1 MVFPN
6 YSLLLISDSVKTSLK
21 YQDYLRSATCIYDLS
36 IVTSIAEGL
45 DLCRTSTIEAV
56 LLGGFISDIDGLNF
70 LESLT
75 AQGGI
80 HRPTVIMVAIE
91 GDPKIAVRAMKLGA
105 QDYLLER
112 DLTPELLQSTIA
124 SGIEKNRLQLQLPQG
139 NDRFRVALDNVLD
152 SIGIF
157 SAIRDEAGQ
166 IIDFR
171 FDYINP
177 SVLANG
183 RMTAAEMH
191 LGFCEIFPS
200 VRETGLFAKYCR
212 VVETGEPLVQ
222 DSFIYPDPSGI
233 QSLTRIYDL
242 RVVKLSDGVIATW
255 RDITDRRQ
263 TELAFQ
269 ESEERLR
276 LTIEAAELG
285 TIDFNLLTGEIIWN
299 ATAQVFM
306 GYEPGAAETYT
317 YADFEARIHP
327 DDRAHVNAD
336 FVWVTVDRSDSN
348 SEYRVIWSDGSV
360 RWMRGFGRFY
370 NDAEGRAVR
379 MLGTIED
386 ITAAKCAEIQR
397 QNAEDKL
404 QNLSDEL
411 ERQLQRFNAVAS
423 SVPDSIYTFDL
434 LGRFTYANQPL
445 LDLWQR
451 SLDQAVGKNFS
462 ELDYP
467 AELADRLWD
476 QLQRVIA
483 EQQPIKDET
492 LYTSF
497 QGTRAYEYI
506 FVPLL
511 SKDGVV
517 EGVAGTTRDITDRK
531 QAEVALKASEER
543 YKALI
548 DITAQIVWNTDPD
561 GKILHSN
568 VVPFVGQ
575 NPEESDGGGWLWA
588 IHPDDRQRTIELWS
602 LALAN
607 LTPFEIEHRVRRWDG
622 EYRLMS
628 GRAIPLFD
636 TDGSLREWVGLHT
649 DVTEIRK
656 DEANLRRS
664 EEFNRRIL
672 ENNQDCIKVI
682 DLDGRLLYMNDNGKK
697 LLGIANF
704 AQYDRSLWTHFWDGS
719 DRDLAQ
725 TAFDAAKAGTIGKFE
740 GQCPTVTGI
749 LKWWEVNVIP
759 LHDQDGNV
767 HQILLISHDLTDRR
781 HAEDELRLSRAL
793 AQYQLL
799 EIEAIYQTAPI
810 GLAVLDVDLRFQ
822 RVNRT
827 LAEMNGVTIADHIGR
842 TVREVIPHLA
852 DGNEPLLRQV
862 LESGKPLLNLEL
874 SGETDAQPGIYRT
887 WIANYYPLTDGNG
900 QSFSINVVVQE
911 ITDRKRTEEA
921 LRNSEERLR
930 MGLQAAQMGT
940 WDWNILENKIIWS
953 SNMEALFGLASG
965 EFDGSYE
972 QFVARLHP
980 EDRDR
985 VLEAID
991 AAMPPGANYDIE
1003 FRVLYPDGTIRWALS
1018 QGRVFHDASGQP
1030 VRMTGIDLDISDRKI
1045 SEAILKES
1053 EERFR
1058 STFEQAS
1065 VGIAHVALDGR
1076 WLLVN
1081 PKLCEIFGYTQAE
1094 LLYGYFQDITYP
1106 DDLAQDR
1113 ECIRQML
1120 ADEIQLVELEKR
1132 YIHKLGRIV
1141 WINVTGTLRH
1151 DSSGAPLY
1159 FIVSIEDITYRKQA
1173 EFSLQAQAVQLAET
1187 TALVELRNQELNR
1200 FSYIVSHDLKAPL
1213 RGISNLTTWI
1223 QEDLPGTVDPDI
1235 LANLELIRSRI
1246 SRMDSLID
1254 GSLEYA
1260 RVGSTTASLETFS
1273 VEQLLAEIVDSLSI
1287 PASFVVELPTELPPI
1302 RTNRVLLSQVL
1313 ANLIGNAYKHH
1324 DSPGEAL
1331 RERPEG
1337 RIQVLVQPDAEMWEF
1352 SVIDDGC
1359 GIAPENQAQV
1369 FDIFKTLSGGDKNN
1383 TGVGLSIVKKLV
1395 ETQGGKVTLESQL
1408 GIGTTFS
1415 FTWILES

>member
-6 YSLLLISDSVKTSLK
+6 CRLLIISSSIKNSLK
-21 YQDYLRSATCIYDLS
+21 YQNYFRSASSIYTLS

-45 DLCRTSTIEAV
+45 DFCHTSTIDTV
-56 LLGGFISDIDGLNF
+56 ILTSSISDTDGLNF
-70 LESLT
+70 LESLA
-75 AQGGI
+75 AQGGNP
-80 HRPTVIMVAIE
+80 RPTVIMVAIE
-91 GDPKIAVRAMKLGA
+91 GDSKIAVRAMKLGA

-112 DLTPELLQSTIA
+112 DLTPELLQSAIA
-124 SGIEKNRLQLQLPQG
+124 SGIEKARLQLQLEQG
-139 NDRFRVALDNVLD
+139 NDRFRAALDNVLD

-157 SAIRDEAGQ
+157 SAIRDETGQ

-171 FDYINP
+171 FDYLNP
-177 SVLANG
+177 SVFAHKLI
-183 RMTAAEMH
+183 TAADMH
-191 LGFCEIFPS
+191 LGFCEMFPS
-200 VRETGLFAKYCR
+200 VRETGVFAKYCR

-222 DSFIYPDPSGI
+222 DSFVYSSIFEAKF
-233 QSLTRIYDL
+233 LTKVYDL
-242 RVVKLSDGVIATW
+242 RVVKLGDGVIATW
-255 RDITDRRQ
+255 QDVTDRRQ

-299 ATAQVFM
+299 AIAEVFM

-327 DDRAHVNAD
+327 DDRARVNAD
-336 FVWVTVDRSDSN
+336 LVWVTVDRSDSN
-348 SEYRVIWSDGSV
+348 SEYRVILPDGRV
-360 RWMRGFGRFY
+360 RWLRGFGRFY
-370 NDAEGRAVR
+370 DDDEGRAVR

-386 ITAAKCAEIQR
+386 VTAAKCAEIHR
-397 QNAEDKL
+397 QKAEDSL
-404 QNLSDEL
+404 QQLSDEL

-451 SLDQAVGKNFS
+451 SLDQAVGKDFY

-467 AELADRLWD
+467 TELADRLRD
-476 QLQRVIA
+476 QLQQVIA

-497 QGTRAYEYI
+497 QGTRGYEYI
-506 FVPLL
+506 FVPLF
-511 SKDGVV
+511 SKYGVV
-517 EGVAGTTRDITDRK
+517 EGVAGITRDITDRK
-531 QAEVALKASEER
+531 QAEVALQASEER

-548 DITAQIVWNTDPD
+548 DMTAQIVWNTDPN
-561 GKILHSN
+561 GKIVHSN
-568 VVPFVGQ
+568 VVPFIGQ

-628 GRAIPLFD
+628 GRAIPLFN

-656 DEANLRRS
+656 DEADLRRS

-704 AQYDRSLWTHFWDGS
+704 AQYDRSYWTHFWGGS
-719 DRDLAQ
+719 DREVAQ
-725 TAFDAAKAGTIGKFE
+725 TAFDSAVAGTVGKFE
-740 GQCPTVTGI
+740 GQCPTLTGVP
-749 LKWWEVNVIP
+749 KWWEVNVIP
-759 LHDQDGNV
+759 LQDQDGNV
-767 HQILLISHDLTDRR
+767 DQILVISHDLTDRR

-793 AQYQLL
+793 AQYQVL

-810 GLAVLDVDLRFQ
+810 GLAVIDVDLRFQ

-827 LAEMNGVTIADHIGR
+827 LAEMNGVTMADHIGR

-852 DGNEPLLRQV
+852 DGNESLLRQV
-862 LESGKPLLNLEL
+862 LETGKPLLNLEL
-874 SGETDAQPGIYRT
+874 SGETNAQPGIYRT

-900 QSFSINVVVQE
+900 QSFSVNVVVQE
-911 ITDRKRTEEA
+911 ITDRK
-921 LRNSEERLR
+921 
-930 MGLQAAQMGT
+930 
-940 WDWNILENKIIWS
+940 
-953 SNMEALFGLASG
+953 
-965 EFDGSYE
+965 
-972 QFVARLHP
+972 
-980 EDRDR
+980 
-985 VLEAID
+985 
-991 AAMPPGANYDIE
+991 
-1003 FRVLYPDGTIRWALS
+1003 
-1018 QGRVFHDASGQP
+1018 
-1030 VRMTGIDLDISDRKI
+1030 I
-1045 SEAILKES
+1045 SEAVLMES

-1081 PKLCEIFGYTQAE
+1081 PKLCEIFGYTRAE
-1094 LLYGYFQDITYP
+1094 LLYAYFQDITYP
-1106 DDLAQDR
+1106 DDLDHDK

-1120 ADEIQLVELEKR
+1120 ADEIQLIEVEKR
-1132 YIHKLGRIV
+1132 FIHKLGHIV
-1141 WINVTGTLRH
+1141 WINLTGTLRR

-1159 FIVSIEDITYRKQA
+1159 FIVSIEDITYRKHS

-1213 RGISNLTTWI
+1213 RGISNLAAWI
-1223 QEDLPGTVDPDI
+1223 SDDLPPTIDPDI
-1235 LANLELIRSRI
+1235 LANLQLMRSRV
-1246 SRMDSLID
+1246 SRMGGLVD
-1254 GSLEYA
+1254 GLLEYA

-1273 VEQLLAEIVDSLSI
+1273 VEQLLAEIVDLLSI
-1287 PASFVVELPTELPPI
+1287 PDSFVVELPTELPQI
-1302 RTNRVLLSQVL
+1302 KTHRVLLGQVL

-1324 DSPGEAL
+1324 D
-1331 RERPEG
+1331 RPDG
-1337 RIQVLVQPDAEMWEF
+1337 KVQVLVQPGAKIWEF
-1352 SVIDDGC
+1352 SIIDDGC
-1359 GIAPENQAQV
+1359 GIASENQIQV
-1369 FDIFKTLSGGDKNN
+1369 FDIFKTVSGTNKNN
-1383 TGVGLSIVKKLV
+1383 SGVGLSIVKKIV
-1395 ETQGGKVTLESQL
+1395 ETQGGQIKLESAI

>member
-1 MVFPN
+1 MIFPN
-6 YSLLLISDSVKTSLK
+6 CSLLIISSSVKNSLK
-21 YQDYLRSATCIYDLS
+21 YQDYFRSENRTHNLS
-36 IVTSIAEGL
+36 IVTSISEGL
-45 DLCRTSTIEAV
+45 DICRTSTIDAV
-56 LLGGFISDIDGLNF
+56 LLTGSLSDIDSLAF
-70 LESLT
+70 LESLA

-112 DLTPELLQSTIA
+112 DLTPELLQSAIA
-124 SGIEKNRLQLQLPQG
+124 CG
-139 NDRFRVALDNVLD
+139 
-152 SIGIF
+152 
-157 SAIRDEAGQ
+157 
-166 IIDFR
+166 
-171 FDYINP
+171 
-177 SVLANG
+177 
-183 RMTAAEMH
+183 
-191 LGFCEIFPS
+191 
-200 VRETGLFAKYCR
+200 
-212 VVETGEPLVQ
+212 
-222 DSFIYPDPSGI
+222 
-233 QSLTRIYDL
+233 
-242 RVVKLSDGVIATW
+242 
-255 RDITDRRQ
+255 
-263 TELAFQ
+263 
-269 ESEERLR
+269 
-276 LTIEAAELG
+276 
-285 TIDFNLLTGEIIWN
+285 
-299 ATAQVFM
+299 
-306 GYEPGAAETYT
+306 
-317 YADFEARIHP
+317 
-327 DDRAHVNAD
+327 
-336 FVWVTVDRSDSN
+336 
-348 SEYRVIWSDGSV
+348 
-360 RWMRGFGRFY
+360 
-370 NDAEGRAVR
+370 
-379 MLGTIED
+379 IED

-397 QNAEDKL
+397 QKAEDSL
-404 QNLSDEL
+404 QQLSDEL

-451 SLDQAVGKNFS
+451 SLDQAVGKDFY

-467 AELADRLWD
+467 TELADRLRD
-476 QLQRVIA
+476 QLQQVIA

-497 QGTRAYEYI
+497 QGTRGYEYI
-506 FVPLL
+506 FVPLF

-517 EGVAGTTRDITDRK
+517 EGVAGITRDITDRK
-531 QAEVALKASEER
+531 QAEVALQASEER

-568 VVPFVGQ
+568 VVPFIGQ

-628 GRAIPLFD
+628 GRAIPLFN
-636 TDGSLREWVGLHT
+636 TDRSLREWVGLHT

-704 AQYDRSLWTHFWDGS
+704 AQYDRSYWTHFWGGS
-719 DRDLAQ
+719 DREVAQ
-725 TAFDAAKAGTIGKFE
+725 TAFDSAVAGTVGKFE
-740 GQCPTVTGI
+740 GQCPTLTGVP
-749 LKWWEVNVIP
+749 KWWEVNVIP
-759 LHDQDGNV
+759 LQDQDGNV
-767 HQILLISHDLTDRR
+767 DQILVISHDLTDRR

-793 AQYQLL
+793 AQYQVL

-810 GLAVLDVDLRFQ
+810 GLAVIDADLRFQ
-822 RVNRT
+822 RVNQT
-827 LAEMNGVTIADHIGR
+827 LAEMNGVTMADHIGR

-852 DGNEPLLRQV
+852 DGNESLLRRV
-862 LESGKPLLNLEL
+862 LETGEPLLNLEL
-874 SGETDAQPGIYRT
+874 SGETNAQPGINRT
-887 WIANYYPLTDGNG
+887 WIANYYPLTGGNG
-900 QSFSINVVVQE
+900 QSFSVNVVVQE
-911 ITDRKRTEEA
+911 ITDRKIAEA
-921 LRNSEERLR
+921 
-930 MGLQAAQMGT
+930 
-940 WDWNILENKIIWS
+940 
-953 SNMEALFGLASG
+953 
-965 EFDGSYE
+965 
-972 QFVARLHP
+972 
-980 EDRDR
+980 
-985 VLEAID
+985 VL
-991 AAMPPGANYDIE
+991 M
-1003 FRVLYPDGTIRWALS
+1003 
-1018 QGRVFHDASGQP
+1018 
-1030 VRMTGIDLDISDRKI
+1030 
-1045 SEAILKES
+1045 ES

-1081 PKLCEIFGYTQAE
+1081 PKLCEIFGYTRAE
-1094 LLYGYFQDITYP
+1094 LLYAYFQDITYP
-1106 DDLAQDR
+1106 DDLAQGR

-1120 ADEIQLVELEKR
+1120 ADEIQLIEVEKR
-1132 YIHKLGRIV
+1132 FIHKLGHIV
-1141 WINVTGTLRH
+1141 WINLMGTLRR

-1159 FIVSIEDITYRKQA
+1159 FIVSIEDITYRKHS
-1173 EFSLQAQAVQLAET
+1173 EFALQAQAVQLAET

-1213 RGISNLTTWI
+1213 RGISNLAAWI
-1223 QEDLPGTVDPDI
+1223 SDDLPPTIDPDI
-1235 LANLELIRSRI
+1235 LANLQLMRLRV
-1246 SRMDSLID
+1246 SRMGGLVD
-1254 GSLEYA
+1254 GLLEYA

-1273 VEQLLAEIVDSLSI
+1273 VEQLLAEIVDLLSI
-1287 PASFVVELPTELPPI
+1287 PDSFVVELPTELPQI
-1302 RTNRVLLSQVL
+1302 KTHRVLLGQVL

-1324 DSPGEAL
+1324 NSPKETL

-1337 RIQVLVQPDAEMWEF
+1337 RIQVTVQPNAEMWEF

-1369 FDIFKTLSGGDKNN
+1369 FDIFKTVSGTDKNN
-1383 TGVGLSIVKKLV
+1383 TGVGLSIVKKIV
-1395 ETQGGKVTLESQL
+1395 ETQGGQIKLESAI

-1415 FTWILES
+1415 FTWMAEIEGQK